1 MGIVILR
8 PQIIRFATEC
18 KSELFWCSWRM
29 PLGLE
34 LLLGSMQSTRVP
46 WTLFIQVCIQTPH
59 SPPLECVLLCQW
71 PTHGKVHPMSAWHR
85 RQSTYWPTDPVR
97 ETSVGQVS
105 TKFTWKLTLNGG
117 GADEIESFCIF
128 TAPSSATSALEEM
141 ARDKSS
147 FGGGCCSSCCTKWLA
162 FTSGR

>member
-1 MGIVILR
+1 MSFSGAVEGCHLAWSYYWAACSPLVCHGHFSFKFVYKLLIRHLSSAYYCVNDR
-8 PQIIRFATEC
+8 PTVKSIRWVT
-18 KSELFWCSWRM
+18 
-29 PLGLE
+29 
-34 LLLGSMQSTRVP
+34 
-46 WTLFIQVCIQTPH
+46 
-59 SPPLECVLLCQW
+59 
-71 PTHGKVHPMSAWHR
+71 WHR

-141 ARDKSS
+141 TRDKSS

>member
-1 MGIVILR
+1 MGIVIIR
-8 PQIIRFATEC
+8 QQIIIFATEC

-71 PTHGKVHPMSAWHR
+71 PTHVKVHPMSDMTPPAINLL
-85 RQSTYWPTDPVR
+85 TDR
-97 ETSVGQVS
+97 
-105 TKFTWKLTLNGG
+105 
-117 GADEIESFCIF
+117 
-128 TAPSSATSALEEM
+128 PS
-141 ARDKSS
+141 ARDERWTGKHQIYVEIDTQRRWSRWNRKFLHLYRTIFS
-147 FGGGCCSSCCTKWLA
+147 NVRSWRDGQ
-162 FTSGR
+162 R